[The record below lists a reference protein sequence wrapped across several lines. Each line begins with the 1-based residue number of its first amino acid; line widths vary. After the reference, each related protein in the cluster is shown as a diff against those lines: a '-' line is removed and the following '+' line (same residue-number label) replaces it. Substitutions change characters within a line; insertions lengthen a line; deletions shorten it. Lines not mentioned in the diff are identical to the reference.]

1 MTRVLAVDDEP
12 HILKL
17 VSFALSSRGFDVLEA
32 ADGLAAIEIAR
43 AEQPDLILL
52 DVMMPALDGYE
63 ACRRLKADEATA
75 HIPVVM
81 LSAKSQQAER
91 STGIACGAIDY
102 ICKPFTPKDLVGEVR
117 RILGESET

>member
-1 MTRVLAVDDEP
+1 MTRILVVDDEP

-17 VSFALSSRGFDVLEA
+17 VSFSLTAKGFEVIEA
-32 ADGLAAIEIAR
+32 TDGLSAIEVAQT
-43 AEQPDLILL
+43 EQPDLILL

-63 ACRRLKADEATA
+63 ACRRLKANPATA

-91 STGIACGAIDY
+91 TTGIDCGATDY
-102 ICKPFTPKDLVGEVR
+102 ICKPFTPKDLVNEVR
-117 RILGESET
+117 RVLGE